1 VGTPD
6 SRRARPLDR
15 SVAHV
20 IQRFCF
26 VKLHDHHVEGR
37 GDFAVRLRAEFAEA
51 GAEALIGVPADHSAA
66 KWDASIAI
74 TAASAEAWHALAKTP
89 KMIEIFDDITAHAK
103 VMKQWTFDVG
113 GDDLDEL

>member
-1 VGTPD
+1 M
-6 SRRARPLDR
+6 
-15 SVAHV
+15 

-37 GDFAVRLRAEFAEA
+37 ADFAQRLRAEFAEA
-51 GAEALIGVPADHSAA
+51 GADALIGLPADRSAE
-66 KWDASIAI
+66 KWDVSIVI
-74 TAASAEAWHALAKTP
+74 TAASPEAWHALAKTP
-89 KMIEIFDDITAHAK
+89 KLIEIFADITAHAK

>member
-1 VGTPD
+1 MGTTD

-15 SVAHV
+15 TVAHV

-37 GDFAVRLRAEFAEA
+37 GDFAVRLRAVFGEA
-51 GAEALIGVPADHSAA
+51 GAEALIGVPADHSAV
-66 KWDASIAI
+66 KWDVSIAI
-74 TAASAEAWHALAKTP
+74 TAASVEAWHALAKTP
-89 KMIEIFDDITAHAK
+89 KMIEIFDDITAHAN

-113 GDDLDEL
+113 GDLDEL

>member
-1 VGTPD
+1 M
-6 SRRARPLDR
+6 
-15 SVAHV
+15 

-37 GDFAVRLRAEFAEA
+37 DDFAVRLRAVFAEA
-51 GAEALIGVPADHSAA
+51 GAEALIGVPADQSAA
-66 KWDASIAI
+66 KWDVSIAI
-74 TAASAEAWHALAKTP
+74 TAASAEAWHALATTP
-89 KMIEIFDDITAHAK
+89 KLIEIFHDITAHAK